1 MMIGIAQSL
10 EHHCRFFCTGTN
22 HWTGHMDNSTKRQ
35 FVMGVSLRVGLGQR
49 AG

>member
-1 MMIGIAQSL
+1 MVIGIAQSL
-10 EHHCRFFCTGTN
+10 EHHCRFFC
-22 HWTGHMDNSTKRQ
+22 TGHMDNSTKRQ